1 VALDSSGHDSLIGQT
16 VSHYRIVSKV
26 GGGGMGVVYKAEDTR
41 LHRSVALKFLPDNL
55 AKDPHAMARF
65 QREAQ
70 AASALNHPNICTIYD
85 IVEAESKTFIA
96 MEYLEGATLKHL
108 INGQPLE
115 LERFLDL
122 AIEVADALDAAHS
135 GGIIHRDIKPANIF
149 VTKKGHAKILDFG
162 LAKVS
167 PARTPKDAEGATAT
181 LTALG
186 VDTEELTSPGSALG
200 TVAYMSPEQVLGKLL
215 DARTDLFSFGV
226 VLYEMATGFLPFTGE
241 STGAVFEAILHKEA
255 TEAARLNTG
264 VPAELQRIIDKAMEK
279 DRDLRY
285 YTAGD
290 LRGDLKRLK
299 RDSSSGKVK
308 TASPTSVEEQIPSA
322 RISSG
327 HKKLAS
333 SPEASPAPGGAQTI
347 RRFAYAAG
355 IGLAL
360 LLAIAGLFWYR
371 KNLYVPTSVPAARRS
386 IAVLPLKN
394 LSTEPDS
401 SYFSDGMSDEI
412 STKLSKIKGVDL
424 ASRDAIAALKEADK
438 TASDVGRQ
446 LGVRYILEGSV
457 RKSGNQVRINVQLID
472 STTGF
477 QTWADDFTGDMQN
490 VFSLQEQVALKIA
503 EALNLHLSPQEQ
515 QAVQR
520 RYTQNPQAYEEFLMG
535 RPMVANENSAQALD
549 AAAKHFEAALKLDPN
564 YAPALAGLSEIEGI
578 YYRDYDSSPVRLQR
592 SEQYA
597 KQALAIDPELPEA
610 HVALGRFLASN
621 YQYADAAREFR
632 LATQAEPDNALAW
645 DQLSWALAYE
655 TPPQAAEAEKASRES
670 IRLNPSLGM
679 AQYHLGRAL
688 YLQNRFPEAMAAFD
702 RCEELRGS
710 LDDIANFGRAQA
722 LAAQQRYNE
731 ALATELRGT
740 PKTAIQFYWLSSFYA
755 SSGDK
760 AKALTT
766 LQKSL
771 DLGFRDFAA
780 INANP
785 AFSSLRD
792 DPRFQQLLHR
802 SSK

>member
-1 VALDSSGHDSLIGQT
+1 MPDQAESLDSLIGREF
-16 VSHYRIVSKV
+16 SHYRIIKKL
-26 GGGGMGVVYKAEDTR
+26 GGGGMGVVYQAEDTR
-41 LHRSVALKFLPDNL
+41 LHRKVALKFLPDNVM
-55 AKDPHAMARF
+55 KDSNALARF

-70 AASALNHPNICTIYD
+70 AASALNHPNICTVHD
-85 IVEAESKTFIA
+85 FGKEEGKTFIA
-96 MEYLEGATLKHL
+96 MEYLEGATLKHQ
-108 INGQPLE
+108 INGQPME
-115 LERFLDL
+115 LERLLDL
-122 AIEVADALDAAHS
+122 AIEVSDALDAAHS
-135 GGIIHRDIKPANIF
+135 EGIVHRDIKPANVF

-162 LAKVS
+162 LAKVG
-167 PARTPKDAEGATAT
+167 PARDGEGATAT
-181 LTALG
+181 LTAMG
-186 VDTEELTSPGSALG
+186 IDGEQLTSPGSALG
-200 TVAYMSPEQVLGKLL
+200 TVSYMSPEQVLGKPL

-255 TEAARLNTG
+255 REAVRLNTG
-264 VPAELQRIIDKAMEK
+264 VPTELQRIIQKAMEK

-308 TASPTSVEEQIPSA
+308 TASPTSVEEQIPSF

-327 HKKLAS
+327 HQKLAS
-333 SPEASPAPGGAQTI
+333 SQEAKPAAGATQRG

-371 KNLYVPTSVPAARRS
+371 KNLSVHTSGTSARPS

-424 ASRDAIAALKEADK
+424 ASRDAIAALKGADK

-457 RKSGNQVRINVQLID
+457 RKAGNQVRINVQLID

-520 RYTQNPQAYEEFLMG
+520 RYTQNPKAYEEFLMG

-592 SEQYA
+592 AEQYA

-645 DQLSWALAYE
+645 DQLSWVLAYQ
-655 TPPQAAEAEKASRES
+655 TPPQAAEAEKAARES

-679 AQYHLGRAL
+679 VQYHLGRAL
-688 YLQNRFPEAMAAFD
+688 YLQNRFPEATAAFD

-710 LDDIANFGRAQA
+710 LDNIANMGRAQA
-722 LAAQQRYNE
+722 LAAQERYDE
-731 ALATELRGT
+731 AVATMLRGA

-755 SSGDK
+755 GSGEK
-760 AKALTT
+760 EKALAT

-771 DLGFRDFAA
+771 DLGFRDFLA
-780 INANP
+780 IDASP
-785 AFSSLRD
+785 SFSSLRY
-792 DPRFQQLLHR
+792 DPRFQQLLR
-802 SSK
+802 RFSK